1 MVRTRIPEA
10 SLVGLLAALAT
21 FCALE
26 ARGGQ
31 PYSIV
36 GQSSPATAATG
47 RRPIAE
53 RIKAANRPIRIAA
66 EEELA
71 PNQGLIPSL
80 DDPTTVE
87 REWIPGPAV
96 VEFPTGGP
104 DAISVEETLAVEEP
118 GVMPPPDSTA
128 IAAHPTTGDDAGLV
142 DEASTIET
150 DASATI
156 TDGDESTGDS
166 TEASP
171 TATEVSAAPPDRL
184 SVNATPRAQ
193 AARAPSPRRTSARVT
208 PQRREALLDRLRA
221 ALADVPRPLG
231 LIPASPRQ
239 KAGSRQGHTAPR
251 TAIARQPVPA
261 ASLPVPLTALPATT
275 TPTDETLPSDSL
287 AETPLTEEPP
297 ADGSETGSEIEGTL
311 ALADHGSTTE
321 PTAAHDAPAALEA
334 DSAPTTP
341 DATDHLVNADAST
354 GADATEACAASIAAE
369 PEASTEV
376 VASADPVAA
385 VDSTTTTIDSTATPA
400 AETATPP
407 AADLTATPAP
417 QQARTT
423 QHAQSR
429 RHGGSQRPGASHSP
443 HQPMTPLD
451 RLQARLEQMPRALGL
466 VPAPRPSMHANRA
479 PQRRAASPAPAAA
492 SLPSV
497 AAESTPATTAPAD
510 PAPADHDT
518 VASDEAVEAPQA
530 PTTTEGDVA
539 ALASPAAAG
548 TIGDEGSSEPT
559 VPTLDEPALVSDAEI
574 DQDNL
579 AVVDGEGEATICSPA
594 TDAESIEEEVDAVS
608 ATASSDE
615 PALVATTVEESVM
628 PAPVAGS
635 MPVAEMPVAGK
646 PGAVVAKR
654 PATRQPASQPAAPIV
669 RRPIRDALGAALAN
683 MPRPFG
689 LLPEPEAA
697 PRRSAASST
706 NGPAAPRALATK
718 SIGTRPLDAGTKAQS
733 GNSLAIVATPPAL
746 PQSADDGTTLTSG
759 NDAEGHAENA
769 EMPATI
775 ADGAT
780 EPAPLDVDLPEGA
793 SEAEALEAAPASVEV
808 TVDCPEET
816 TTLGG
821 RVTLLLKIRNTGTA
835 PVSSVTPVVHFGA
848 GLEPLGIRGRNG
860 HFSADGSVMF
870 DRLAELPAGGCV
882 ELEIVAVCTGTGT
895 IPYRGAAWCGDGEDR
910 EIVPADDS
918 VTVTP
923 SAMAAEPT
931 SVRQR

>member
-71 PNQGLIPSL
+71 PDQGLIPFL

-104 DAISVEETLAVEEP
+104 DAIAVDETLAMEQP

-128 IAAHPTTGDDAGLV
+128 IAAHPTTANDTGLV
-142 DEASTIET
+142 GEASTIET
-150 DASATI
+150 NVSAT
-156 TDGDESTGDS
+156 TADGDESTVDS
-166 TEASP
+166 AEASP
-171 TATEVSAAPPDRL
+171 TNTEGSAAPPDQL
-184 SVNATPRAQ
+184 PESATARARAR
-193 AARAPSPRRTSARVT
+193 AARAPSPRGTATRVT

-221 ALADVPRPLG
+221 ALAEVPRPLG

-239 KAGSRQGHTAPR
+239 KAGSRQLHTAPR
-251 TAIARQPVPA
+251 TAIARRPVPA
-261 ASLPVPLTALPATT
+261 ASLPTPLTALPATT
-275 TPTDETLPSDSL
+275 SPTDETLPSDGL
-287 AETPLTEEPP
+287 AETPLTGELP
-297 ADGSETGSEIEGTL
+297 ADGSETGSEGEAAL

-321 PTAAHDAPAALEA
+321 PTAAEDAPVVLEA
-334 DSAPTTP
+334 DSEPMAA
-341 DATDHLVNADAST
+341 ATDHLVEADAPST
-354 GADATEACAASIAAE
+354 GADGNDACPAALASE
-369 PEASTEV
+369 PAASTEV
-376 VASADPVAA
+376 GASAIPVAA
-385 VDSTTTTIDSTATPA
+385 LDSATETIDSSAMPA
-400 AETATPP
+400 ADLPTPP
-407 AADLTATPAP
+407 AADLTATAAS
-417 QQARTT
+417 QQSRTT
-423 QHAQSR
+423 QHAPAR
-429 RHGGSQRPGASHSP
+429 RHGGSQRSGASHSP
-443 HQPMTPLD
+443 QQPMTPLD

-466 VPAPRPSMHANRA
+466 VPAPRPSMHANHA
-479 PQRRAASPAPAAA
+479 PHRRAASPAPAAA
-492 SLPSV
+492 SRSSV
-497 AAESTPATTAPAD
+497 AAESTPAPAAPT

-518 VASDEAVEAPQA
+518 VASDEAGEAAEA

-539 ALASPAAAG
+539 LDSPEAEG

-559 VPTLDEPALVSDAEI
+559 VPTPDEPTLFTDAEI
-574 DQDNL
+574 DHDQV
-579 AVVDGEGEATICSPA
+579 AVVDGEGEATTPSIPA
-594 TDAESIEEEVDAVS
+594 SDAESVEEEVDAVS
-608 ATASSDE
+608 VSASPDQ
-615 PALVATTVEESVM
+615 PALVATTVAESVM
-628 PAPVAGS
+628 PAPVAES
-635 MPVAEMPVAGK
+635 MPAAGMPNA
-646 PGAVVAKR
+646 AVAKR
-654 PATRQPASQPAAPIV
+654 SATRQPARQATAPIV
-669 RRPIRDALGAALAN
+669 RRPIRDALGTALAN

-697 PRRSAASST
+697 TRRPAASPAH
-706 NGPAAPRALATK
+706 GPAAPRALATK
-718 SIGTRPLDAGTKAQS
+718 SIGTRPLDTGTKAQPD
-733 GNSLAIVATPPAL
+733 NSLAIVAAPPAL
-746 PQSADDGTTLTSG
+746 PQSDDDGTTLTSG
-759 NDAEGHAENA
+759 NNAEDDAEEA
-769 EMPATI
+769 EMPTAI
-775 ADGAT
+775 ADSAT

-793 SEAEALEAAPASVEV
+793 SEAEALQASLASVEV
-808 TVDCPEET
+808 TVDCPEES
-816 TTLGG
+816 TTLGE
-821 RVTLLLKIRNTGTA
+821 RVTLHLTLRNTGTA
-835 PVSSVTPVVHFGA
+835 PVRSVTPVVHFGA

-895 IPYRGAAWCGDGEDR
+895 IPYRGVAWCGDGEDR

-923 SAMAAEPT
+923 SALAAEPT
-931 SVRQR
+931 GVRQR

>member
-193 AARAPSPRRTSARVT
+193 AARAPSPRRASARVT

-239 KAGSRQGHTAPR
+239 KAGSRQAHTAPR
-251 TAIARQPVPA
+251 TAIVRQPVPA

-275 TPTDETLPSDSL
+275 TPTDETLPADSL
-287 AETPLTEEPP
+287 AETPLTEELP
-297 ADGSETGSEIEGTL
+297 ADGSETGSETEGTL

-341 DATDHLVNADAST
+341 YATDHLVDAEEGT
-354 GADATEACAASIAAE
+354 GADATGACPASVAAE
-369 PEASTEV
+369 PEASTDV

-400 AETATPP
+400 ADLATPP

-417 QQARTT
+417 QLARTP

-429 RHGGSQRPGASHSP
+429 RNGGSQRKGASHAP
-443 HQPMTPLD
+443 QQPMTPLD

-479 PQRRAASPAPAAA
+479 PQRRVAAPAPAAA

-497 AAESTPATTAPAD
+497 AADSTPATTAPTQ
-510 PAPADHDT
+510 PAPAEHDT
-518 VASDEAVEAPQA
+518 VVNDDAGEAPQA

-539 ALASPAAAG
+539 LASPEAAG

-559 VPTLDEPALVSDAEI
+559 VPMHDEPTLVTDAEI
-574 DQDNL
+574 DQDHL
-579 AVVDGEGEATICSPA
+579 AVVDGEGGATIGSPA
-594 TDAESIEEEVDAVS
+594 TDAEPIKEGVDAVS
-608 ATASSDE
+608 ASASPDE

-628 PAPVAGS
+628 PAPVAES
-635 MPVAEMPVAGK
+635 MPAAGL
-646 PGAVVAKR
+646 PSAAVAKR
-654 PATRQPASQPAAPIV
+654 PATRQPARQPAAPSV
-669 RRPIRDALGAALAN
+669 RRPIRDALGTALAN

-689 LLPEPEAA
+689 LLPESEAA
-697 PRRSAASST
+697 PRRSAASQA

-718 SIGTRPLDAGTKAQS
+718 SIGTRPLDAGTKAES
-733 GNSLAIVATPPAL
+733 GNSLAIVAAPPAL

-759 NDAEGHAENA
+759 NHAEDNPENA
-769 EMPATI
+769 EMPAAM
-775 ADGAT
+775 ADSTT

-793 SEAEALEAAPASVEV
+793 SEAEALEAAPASIEV
-808 TVDCPEET
+808 TVECPEET
-816 TTLGG
+816 TSLGE
-821 RVTLLLKIRNTGTA
+821 RVTLQLTIRNTGTA

-910 EIVPADDS
+910 KIVPADDS

-923 SAMAAEPT
+923 SALATEPAT
-931 SVRQR
+931 VRQR

>member
-104 DAISVEETLAVEEP
+104 NEIAIDETLAMEEP
-118 GVMPPPDSTA
+118 GVMPPPESTA
-128 IAAHPTTGDDAGLV
+128 IATHPTTGDDAGLV

-156 TDGDESTGDS
+156 TDGDESTGDF

-171 TATEVSAAPPDRL
+171 TNTEGSVAPPDRL
-184 SVNATPRAQ
+184 PGSATTRPQ
-193 AARAPSPRRTSARVT
+193 AARAPSPRRTAARVT

-231 LIPASPRQ
+231 LIPASPKQ
-239 KAGSRQGHTAPR
+239 KAGSRRPHTAP
-251 TAIARQPVPA
+251 TAIARRPVPA
-261 ASLPVPLTALPATT
+261 ASLPTPLAALPATT
-275 TPTDETLPSDSL
+275 TPTDELPPSTSL
-287 AETPLTEEPP
+287 AETPLTEEMP
-297 ADGSETGSEIEGTL
+297 ADGSETGSETADAL

-321 PTAAHDAPAALEA
+321 PTAAEDAPAVL
-334 DSAPTTP
+334 DSDSPPKTP
-341 DATDHLVNADAST
+341 DATDHLVDIDAAGI
-354 GADATEACAASIAAE
+354 GADTAEACPAALASE
-369 PEASTEV
+369 PEASNEV
-376 VASADPVAA
+376 AASADSVAA
-385 VDSTTTTIDSTATPA
+385 LNGATETIDSPASPAIAAADLATPA
-400 AETATPP
+400 

-417 QQARTT
+417 QQSGTT

-443 HQPMTPLD
+443 QQPMTPLD

-466 VPAPRPSMHANRA
+466 VPAPRPSMHANHGT
-479 PQRRAASPAPAAA
+479 QRRAASPAPAAA
-492 SLPSV
+492 TRSSV
-497 AAESTPATTAPAD
+497 AAESSPAATVPTD
-510 PAPADHDT
+510 PAPADHDS
-518 VASDEAVEAPQA
+518 VAIDEAGEAPDA

-539 ALASPAAAG
+539 LDSPEAQG
-548 TIGDEGSSEPT
+548 TFGDQGSSEPT
-559 VPTLDEPALVSDAEI
+559 VPTPDESTLVTDAGITE
-574 DQDNL
+574 DPL
-579 AVVDGEGEATICSPA
+579 AVVDRSGEATPATPA
-594 TDAESIEEEVDAVS
+594 TDAKSIEKGVDAVR
-608 ATASSDE
+608 APASPDE
-615 PALVATTVEESVM
+615 PALVATAVEKSAM
-628 PAPVAGS
+628 PAPAAGS
-635 MPVAEMPVAGK
+635 IPAAVMPSAA
-646 PGAVVAKR
+646 VAKQ
-654 PATRQPASQPAAPIV
+654 PATRHPSRQPAAPGV
-669 RRPIRDALGAALAN
+669 RRPIRDALGTALAN

-689 LLPEPEAA
+689 LLPEPEVAT
-697 PRRSAASST
+697 RRPAASPAQ
-706 NGPAAPRALATK
+706 GPAAPRALATK
-718 SIGTRPLDAGTKAQS
+718 SIGTRPLDTGTKAQPD
-733 GNSLAIVATPPAL
+733 NSLAIVAAPPAL

-759 NDAEGHAENA
+759 NHAEEHAEDA
-769 EMPATI
+769 EMPTAI
-775 ADGAT
+775 ADSAT
-780 EPAPLDVDLPEGA
+780 EPAPLDVDRPEGA
-793 SEAEALEAAPASVEV
+793 SEAEALEASPASVEV
-808 TVDCPEET
+808 TVDCPEES
-816 TTLGG
+816 TTLGE
-821 RVTLLLKIRNTGTA
+821 RVTLHLTIRNTGTA
-835 PVSSVTPVVHFGA
+835 PVSSVTPVVHFGT

-870 DRLAELPAGGCV
+870 DRLAELPAGASV

-895 IPYRGAAWCGDGEDR
+895 IPYRGVAWCGEGENR

-931 SVRQR
+931 SVRHR

>member
-71 PNQGLIPSL
+71 PDQGLIPSL
-80 DDPTTVE
+80 NDPTTVE
-87 REWIPGPAV
+87 REWTPNPAV

-104 DAISVEETLAVEEP
+104 DAIAIDETLPTLEP

-142 DEASTIET
+142 GEASTIET
-150 DASATI
+150 DASAT
-156 TDGDESTGDS
+156 TADGDESTGDS

-171 TATEVSAAPPDRL
+171 TTTEGSAAPPDRL
-184 SVNATPRAQ
+184 SASATARGQ

-239 KAGSRQGHTAPR
+239 KASSRQATAPR

-287 AETPLTEEPP
+287 AETPLTEELPS
-297 ADGSETGSEIEGTL
+297 DGSETGSETADAS
-311 ALADHGSTTE
+311 ALADHGSTTA
-321 PTAAHDAPAALEA
+321 PTAAEDAPATLEA
-334 DSAPTTP
+334 DSALTTA
-341 DATDHLVNADAST
+341 DATDQLVDADAPGT
-354 GADATEACAASIAAE
+354 GADATEACPASPVAE

-376 VASADPVAA
+376 AASAAPVAA
-385 VDSTTTTIDSTATPA
+385 VDSATPTIASSATPA
-400 AETATPP
+400 ADLATPP

-423 QHAQSR
+423 PNAQSR
-429 RHGGSQRPGASHSP
+429 RHGGSQRTGASHAP
-443 HQPMTPLD
+443 QQPMTPLD

-479 PQRRAASPAPAAA
+479 PQRRAAPPAPAAA
-492 SLPSV
+492 SLSSA
-497 AAESTPATTAPAD
+497 AAESTSATTAPAE
-510 PAPADHDT
+510 PALADRDT
-518 VASDEAVEAPQA
+518 VANDEAGEAPQA
-530 PTTTEGDVA
+530 PSTTEGDVA
-539 ALASPAAAG
+539 VASQAEA
-548 TIGDEGSSEPT
+548 TIGDEGSAEPT
-559 VPTLDEPALVSDAEI
+559 VPTPDKPTLVTDVEI
-574 DQDNL
+574 DQDHL
-579 AVVDGEGEATICSPA
+579 AVVDGEGEATIGSPA
-594 TDAESIEEEVDAVS
+594 SDAESIEEEVDAVS
-608 ATASSDE
+608 AAASPDE
-615 PALVATTVEESVM
+615 PVLVATTVEESVM
-628 PAPVAGS
+628 PAPVAES
-635 MPVAEMPVAGK
+635 MPAAGL
-646 PGAVVAKR
+646 PSAAVAKR
-654 PATRQPASQPAAPIV
+654 PATRQPARQPAAPIV
-669 RRPIRDALGAALAN
+669 RRPIRDALGSALAN

-697 PRRSAASST
+697 PRRSAASQAK
-706 NGPAAPRALATK
+706 GPTAPRALATK
-718 SIGTRPLDAGTKAQS
+718 SIGTRPLDAGSKVQP
-733 GNSLAIVATPPAL
+733 GNALAIVAAPPAL
-746 PQSADDGTTLTSG
+746 PQSADDGATLTSG
-759 NDAEGHAENA
+759 NDAEDHAEHA
-769 EMPATI
+769 EMPAAI
-775 ADGAT
+775 ADSAT

-793 SEAEALEAAPASVEV
+793 SEAEAPQASPASVEV
-808 TVDCPEET
+808 TVECPEET
-816 TTLGG
+816 TTLGE
-821 RVTLLLKIRNTGTA
+821 RVTLQLTIRNTGTA

-870 DRLAELPAGGCV
+870 DRLAELPAGACV
-882 ELEIVAVCTGTGT
+882 ELEVVAVCTGTGT

-923 SAMAAEPT
+923 SALAAEPAT
-931 SVRQR
+931 VRQR